1 MARFIPALRGAA
13 EILLGKRTAGRY
25 LTVFPDDVF
34 LVSYPRS
41 GNTWTRFLIGNF
53 VYQEEPVTFTNVE
66 SRIPE
71 IYLSPDRVL
80 RRLSRPRMLKSHECF
95 DPRYKRIIYIV
106 RDPRDVAISYYHYA
120 VKIKW
125 IEPEYPIEKFVPRL
139 IDGEFDVRGGW
150 AASWSDHVMSWVSMR
165 SESDGF
171 LFLRYED
178 LIQDAGRELGKVAS
192 FLRFQPTPER
202 ITRAVQLSSADHMRK
217 LEKKEAQQWQL
228 TKNTRQDKPFVRA
241 AKSGNWENVLPPA
254 SIEAIESAWAATMRS
269 VGYALSNDI
278 VAGSQPVGVTV
289 AANPFAEKR

>member
-13 EILLGKRTAGRY
+13 EILLGKKTAGRF

-53 VYQEEPVTFTNVE
+53 VYQDEPVTFTNVE

-80 RRLSRPRMLKSHECF
+80 RRLPRPRMLKSHECF

-106 RDPRDVAISYYHYA
+106 RDPRDVVISYYHYA
-120 VKIKW
+120 VKINW
-125 IEPEYPIEKFVPRL
+125 IEPEYPIARFVPRL

-150 AASWSDHVMSWVSMR
+150 AASWSDHVMSWVCLR
-165 SESDGF
+165 SASDGF

-178 LIQDAGRELGKVAS
+178 MIQDAERELGKVAR
-192 FLRFQPTPER
+192 FLKFPPTPER
-202 ITRAVQLSSADHMRK
+202 IARAVQLSSADHMRK

-228 TKNTRQDKPFVRA
+228 TQNTRQDKPFIRA
-241 AKSGNWENVLPPA
+241 AKSGNWENVLSPA
-254 SIEAIESAWAATMRS
+254 SVEAIESAWGEAMRS
-269 VGYALSNDI
+269 VGYKLSNEI
-278 VAGSQPVGVTV
+278 VAGSQPSTV
-289 AANPFAEKR
+289 MLGTNPFVEKL

>member
-13 EILLGKRTAGRY
+13 EILLGKKTAGRY

-53 VYQEEPVTFTNVE
+53 VYQDEPVTFTNVE

-71 IYLSPDRVL
+71 IYLFPDRVL
-80 RRLSRPRMLKSHECF
+80 RRIPRPRMLKSHECF

-120 VKIKW
+120 IKIKW

-150 AASWSDHVMSWVSMR
+150 AASWSDHVMSWVSLR

-178 LIQDAGRELGKVAS
+178 MIQDAERELEKVAR
-192 FLRFQPTPER
+192 FLKFQLTPER
-202 ITRAVQLSSADHMRK
+202 ISRAVQLSSADHMRE
-217 LEKKEAQQWQL
+217 LEKNEARQWQL

-241 AKSGNWENVLPPA
+241 AKSGNWENVLPTA
-254 SIEAIESAWAATMRS
+254 SVAAIESAWAAAMRS
-269 VGYALSNDI
+269 VGYVVSKDI
-278 VAGSQPVGVTV
+278 VPDSQPSTV
-289 AANPFAEKR
+289 SLANNPLAEKL